1 MPDLI
6 WFRAPADDDPGTLN
20 ACYHALD
27 IHVIRG
33 RADEVALAIDG
44 TERTFAWLLT
54 EVAACA
60 GVLQAFGV
68 GLGDRVVL
76 GSVPPQTAIVVTLA
90 VARVGGVVIH
100 DSSTE
105 SSTGSAAGG
114 DANLRVG
121 VVDGE
126 VGFGVESEQ
135 VPWDVAMRAG
145 RTDPAGIADVPGDA
159 ILARHGDDALYV
171 LEALGATTGPTPTTP
186 GAHLV
191 EVGGVRLWS
200 FLTD

>member
-6 WFRAPADDDPGTLN
+6 WFRTPAEDDPGTLN

-33 RADEVALAIDG
+33 RADEVALTIDG

-76 GSVPPQTAIVVTLA
+76 GSVPPQTGIVVTLA
-90 VARVGGVVIH
+90 VARVGGVVVH

-105 SSTGSAAGG
+105 GSTGT
-114 DANLRVG
+114 DATLRVRA
-121 VVDGE
+121 VDGE
-126 VGFGVESEQ
+126 VAFGVEDEQ

-145 RTDPAGIADVPGDA
+145 RTDPAGTADVPGDA
-159 ILARHGDDALYV
+159 ILARHGADSLYV
-171 LEALGATTGPTPTTP
+171 LEALGATTGATPTTP